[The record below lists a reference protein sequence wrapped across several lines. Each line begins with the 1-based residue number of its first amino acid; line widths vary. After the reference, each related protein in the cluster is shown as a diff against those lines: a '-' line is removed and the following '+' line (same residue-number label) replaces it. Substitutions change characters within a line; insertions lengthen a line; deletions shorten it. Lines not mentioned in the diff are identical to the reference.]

1 MARKEKQPI
10 HKVVMTDGKRQI
22 IQRLLQ
28 EYDIES
34 AEDIQ
39 DALKHPTVEC
49 KFPFNH
55 AAFCLNSDIF
65 QPFIF
70 ADFRRLA
77 AKKRWLPPGTRFLL

>member
-34 AEDIQ
+34 AEDI
-39 DALKHPTVEC
+39 
-49 KFPFNH
+49 
-55 AAFCLNSDIF
+55 
-65 QPFIF
+65 
-70 ADFRRLA
+70 
-77 AKKRWLPPGTRFLL
+77 